1 MWRHMRHNDPLSPDS
16 DAWLSL
22 KTAAARLNV
31 HFATLRRWADQG
43 DIPHMLTP
51 GGHRRF
57 AAAAISAFAEQR
69 MVSGKALSVPEA
81 WASQA
86 MQRTRAGIP
95 AQANAQWMVSL
106 SDDLRE
112 KHRQVGRRLMGLTLQ
127 YLSAEEGSASEH
139 LLHEARDVGREYGQI
154 SHSSGI
160 LLSDALQAAL
170 FFRDRLMEAS
180 LDLPETTRPRSIDQS
195 RLLMRINALLNAVQL
210 AIASVYEQTPMPNSS
225 TSTATSTSTTDS
237 PVAITINRSRK
248 QA

>member
-1 MWRHMRHNDPLSPDS
+1 MRCQMRHNESLTSNS

-31 HFATLRRWADQG
+31 HIATLRRWADQG

-57 AAAAISAFAEQR
+57 AAADVTAFSEQR
-69 MVSGKALSVPEA
+69 RVNGRSLSVPEA

-86 MQRTRAGIP
+86 MHHTREAIP
-95 AQANAQWMVSL
+95 AQADAQWMLAL

-112 KHRQVGRRLMGLTLQ
+112 KHRLVGRRLMGLTLQ

-139 LLHEARDVGREYGQI
+139 LLNEARDVGREYGEI
-154 SHSSGI
+154 SHASGI

-180 LDLPETTRPRSIDQS
+180 LDLPETTRPRSTDQS
-195 RLLMRINALLNAVQL
+195 RMLMRINALLNAVQL
-210 AIASVYEQTPMPNSS
+210 AIATVYQRTQSQPSS
-225 TSTATSTSTTDS
+225 TSTSTIQS
-237 PVAITINRSRK
+237 PASLPLNPRK